1 MVVDGSPR
9 PAENSAESSPSQH
22 GQGISTVRDSCVHV
36 RCRPI
41 VFCCVLRLAA
51 VRVSLVS
58 RGAGVK
64 TLKDLSS
71 DEVTGHTPT
80 LLSRSGLWCYKPV
93 VYKQQHQ
100 DFQTKFLVFFSSD
113 ADDAPKSRDILAAGR
128 SRDTCRHLHQMH
140 YSWNEG
146 QQVRRN
152 FNATPITHQPD
163 MVAVA
168 GRIFAHPILGML
180 WNKLQNERR
189 RKKRDRMDRQNTP
202 VALPNCKK
210 KEGKKNKRRGVLLR
224 WRHPAELRASSP
236 RKEKRKKV
244 REFLWRFAPR
254 DVYIHRDGAA
264 VVLCPPIYRLV
275 LQLSL

>member
-1 MVVDGSPR
+1 MTCAGGGGSKRGARYEVGEIVLKGHHHERERGGRIFYFLRGACERDQDLMVVDGSPR

-100 DFQTKFLVFFSSD
+100 DFQTKFLFFFLFRCRRRAQKSWHFGGGSISRHLPTPSSNALFMERGSTSSPQFQCD
-113 ADDAPKSRDILAAGR
+113 ANNPSTWHGRR
-128 SRDTCRHLHQMH
+128 SR
-140 YSWNEG
+140 
-146 QQVRRN
+146 
-152 FNATPITHQPD
+152 PD
-163 MVAVA
+163 
-168 GRIFAHPILGML
+168 F
-180 WNKLQNERR
+180 
-189 RKKRDRMDRQNTP
+189 
-202 VALPNCKK
+202 
-210 KEGKKNKRRGVLLR
+210 
-224 WRHPAELRASSP
+224 RASDP
-236 RKEKRKKV
+236 WNVMK
-244 REFLWRFAPR
+244 
-254 DVYIHRDGAA
+254 
-264 VVLCPPIYRLV
+264 
-275 LQLSL
+275 

>member
-100 DFQTKFLVFFSSD
+100 DFQTKFLVFFSLPMQTTR
-113 ADDAPKSRDILAAGR
+113 PKVV
-128 SRDTCRHLHQMH
+128 TF
-140 YSWNEG
+140 W
-146 QQVRRN
+146 RRVDL
-152 FNATPITHQPD
+152 ATPADTFIKCIIHGTR
-163 MVAVA
+163 VNK
-168 GRIFAHPILGML
+168 FAAISM
-180 WNKLQNERR
+180 RR
-189 RKKRDRMDRQNTP
+189 Q
-202 VALPNCKK
+202 
-210 KEGKKNKRRGVLLR
+210 
-224 WRHPAELRASSP
+224 
-236 RKEKRKKV
+236 
-244 REFLWRFAPR
+244 
-254 DVYIHRDGAA
+254 
-264 VVLCPPIYRLV
+264 
-275 LQLSL
+275 